1 MLRMADATR
10 RIPTEDLRVAAAGG
24 GGAPPPPP
32 RPPAPPTPPTP
43 PTPPPPPPRQP
54 TPSDPRFIAG
64 QPFLS
69 QENVRLAYQT
79 AQAAQLAGAGFE
91 NAAQGIDSYERAFTG
106 ASEAAENHNRNLR
119 QAQLEVARTSSEF
132 GAFSNEMRKHGAA
145 TTEFLTALAQ
155 GRTTIGEIGFQ
166 AAATAGKFAAW
177 TVASVG
183 VYGALTTLS
192 AVGRGAIDSMS
203 GVNQLSRFIN
213 DLDTSK
219 AQAEFRALS
228 QEFNLPIATVTEAFA
243 SMGKVF
249 HDQNSAFE
257 ATREVL
263 LAMRVGE
270 LEVGDATRFLS
281 AIIQG
286 FRLQA
291 SDLPTVID
299 QINQA
304 QNQFNFSIRDGVAGV
319 ARAAGTWKAA
329 AGDGEAA
336 TQTFSTLL
344 AVMTT
349 AQRSTGATG
358 EVVGTALRRSAE
370 FVGRET
376 NRAKLRGFG
385 IDPDQGISAI
395 FRQSFAKVQTG
406 QVQGQDVT
414 RLATALSSPQLAAVI
429 GPTLQNFQLFNQ
441 VLAQT
446 NAEASRGSGRRE
458 LAIQLSAIREQA
470 SRVVRSLEQL
480 GSALGQAGAF
490 DSLGVLLTVLNKTLE
505 TTTDIV
511 SLFSRLPDGIQ
522 KGAIAAAELYG
533 VFRLLRRLNVGESLA
548 AAAAAGRTPPTV
560 GQGVR
565 GFFTSRRPFGTF
577 TQRAEEFGQATAN
590 PADRQR
596 LRELLGEEAAR
607 LRILKIQRESQA
619 REAAD
624 LATQRARAAE
634 RRGELQAAGSPRVG
648 VGFDQGEADR
658 RTTKRSGQRSWRS
671 KSCSTWSSAPPRR
684 SDGPTPR
691 SSTGHNARRRSG
703 RSAAASRGRRST
715 SSSATRCILSR
726 KPCGRRSARRAGSL
740 RRRSGAARR
749 RSSRCRA

>member
-1 MLRMADATR
+1 LAEGPARIAAALEDRRQRIAQGQAVPTEDLRAREDRFGRLLGTLGEMQAQRTQQR
-10 RIPTEDLRVAAAGG
+10 VPTEDLRVVNEFERALSGLRSQAEVDRAQAFRLADARRRVASSDVPLADLRRVLGERPAAEIETQRRVEQARTQARVPATDLRTAAIPLADAREALRASAETLAQPLRSLGETIRQRQADAGRIPTG
-24 GGAPPPPP
+24 TDLRTAAIPARDLREATPFERDRPRTTPLEDLRTVNDFERALSGLATAADVERREMLRLADATRGQSRTFGPPGSAPRALPPPTPPPPP
-32 RPPAPPTPPTP
+32 PPTPPPAPPTPPTP
-43 PTPPPPPPRQP
+43 PPPRQP
-54 TPSDPRFIAG
+54 GPSDPRFIAG

-69 QENVRLAYQT
+69 EENVRLAYQS

-91 NAAQGIDSYERAFTG
+91 NAAEGISSYEHAFRG
-106 ASEAAENHNRNLR
+106 ASDAANAHRQNLR
-119 QAQLEVARTSSEF
+119 QAQLEVARTTSEF

-219 AQAEFRALS
+219 AQEQFRALS
-228 QEFNLPIATVTEAFA
+228 REFNLPIATVTEAFS

-281 AIIQG
+281 AIVQG

-304 QNQFNFSIRDGVAGV
+304 QNKFNFSIRDGVAGV

-370 FVGRET
+370 FVGREPT
-376 NRAKLRGFG
+376 APSCAASGSTPTRG
-385 IDPDQGISAI
+385 S
-395 FRQSFAKVQTG
+395 R
-406 QVQGQDVT
+406 
-414 RLATALSSPQLAAVI
+414 RSS
-429 GPTLQNFQLFNQ
+429 
-441 VLAQT
+441 
-446 NAEASRGSGRRE
+446 ASRSRR
-458 LAIQLSAIREQA
+458 
-470 SRVVRSLEQL
+470 SRPARFRARTSRAWRRRCPHRSLRRS
-480 GSALGQAGAF
+480 SARR
-490 DSLGVLLTVLNKTLE
+490 
-505 TTTDIV
+505 
-511 SLFSRLPDGIQ
+511 SR
-522 KGAIAAAELYG
+522 
-533 VFRLLRRLNVGESLA
+533 
-548 AAAAAGRTPPTV
+548 
-560 GQGVR
+560 
-565 GFFTSRRPFGTF
+565 TS
-577 TQRAEEFGQATAN
+577 
-590 PADRQR
+590 
-596 LRELLGEEAAR
+596 
-607 LRILKIQRESQA
+607 
-619 REAAD
+619 
-624 LATQRARAAE
+624 
-634 RRGELQAAGSPRVG
+634 
-648 VGFDQGEADR
+648 
-658 RTTKRSGQRSWRS
+658 
-671 KSCSTWSSAPPRR
+671 SCSTRCSPRR
-684 SDGPTPR
+684 TR
-691 SSTGHNARRRSG
+691 SRPGVRAVGSWP
-703 RSAAASRGRRST
+703 
-715 SSSATRCILSR
+715 SS
-726 KPCGRRSARRAGSL
+726 
-740 RRRSGAARR
+740 
-749 RSSRCRA
+749 